1 MFYKC
6 FYIIHLHLTV
16 PFILDFRVI
25 RFYLK
30 SVCFWCWI
38 LRLKVHVAWS
48 CIFSFKNSFKWFCIW
63 QCCSRTVSPSRAVI
77 AKKSLLGIFMKG
89 DNEQKYISINWFLNW
104 LFSCR
109 LISYLIMFCLQVNSV
124 KKCKN
129 AKWKN
134 DSGIS
139 IPTTCLFKGPT

>member
-1 MFYKC
+1 
-6 FYIIHLHLTV
+6 
-16 PFILDFRVI
+16 
-25 RFYLK
+25 
-30 SVCFWCWI
+30 
-38 LRLKVHVAWS
+38 
-48 CIFSFKNSFKWFCIW
+48 
-63 QCCSRTVSPSRAVI
+63 
-77 AKKSLLGIFMKG
+77 MKG

-104 LFSCR
+104 LFLCR

-139 IPTTCLFKGPT
+139 IPTTCLFKGPTRTFFSLAVHKLNTSQLLKQN